1 MLVSR
6 RHFFFGSLALP
17 VFGAKKPAAERPN
30 LLLIVVDNLPSWF
43 LGSSGNKEFRTPNL
57 DRLAQTG
64 TKFFNHFACTP
75 APALSRATLMTGR
88 TPMQLGDAEN
98 PSAGDDS
105 LEKIL
110 TGLGYVSNATDSGS
124 AGQFLDQQTAGK
136 PFLLTVGCPSLRAPY
151 EGIAQKYL
159 DLYAKTKFDSF
170 NAQRAPAA
178 NARSGKEMFADLA
191 GNLRKV
197 AAAVTSFD
205 DDVAAMLARLSQRR
219 LLDNT
224 LVVFTSTCGSL
235 VGRHGLW
242 DSGQASE
249 PVNMYEEAVAT
260 PMIWSWPGHMPAE
273 AVRPEM
279 VSTYD
284 FLPTICDL
292 LGAQLPD
299 RNLCGR
305 SYLLVA
311 TGKPL
316 PKKQPWRT
324 TVFSHYQNTD
334 MARVERYKLVVR
346 DQGKGPGELYD
357 LVADPGEKA
366 NQYENPQFVTIRAP
380 MADHLTTWRVRY
392 S

>member
-17 VFGAKKPAAERPN
+17 VFGAKKPVAERPN
-30 LLLIVVDNLPSWF
+30 LLLILVDNLPSWF
-43 LGSSGNKEFRTPNL
+43 LGVSGNQEFRTPNL

-64 TKFFNHFACTP
+64 TRFFNHIVCTP
-75 APALSRATLMTGR
+75 DPALSRATLMTGR
-88 TPMQLGDAEN
+88 TPMQLGDSES
-98 PSAGDDS
+98 PSLGDDS

-110 TGLGYVSNATDSGS
+110 AGLGYVVSAADSRP
-124 AGQFLDQQTAGK
+124 AGQFLDQQTTGK
-136 PFLLTVGCPSLRAPY
+136 PFFLTVGCPSLRAPY
-151 EGIAQKYL
+151 EGVEQKYR
-159 DLYAKTKFDSF
+159 DLYAKTKFDAL
-170 NAQRAPAA
+170 NAQRTAAA
-178 NARSGKEMFADLA
+178 NARGGKEMFADLV
-191 GNLRKV
+191 GNQRKV

-205 DDVAAMLARLSQRR
+205 DDVQALLAKLSQRR

-224 LVVFTSTCGSL
+224 LVVLTSTCGAL

-242 DSGQASE
+242 DSGQASD

-260 PMIWSWPGHMPAE
+260 PMIWSWPGHIPAQ

-284 FLPTICDL
+284 FLPTVCDL
-292 LGAQLPD
+292 LGAEPTG
-299 RNLCGR
+299 RSLCGR

-311 TGKPL
+311 SGKPL

-334 MARVERYKLVVR
+334 MARVERYKLVMR
-346 DQGKGPGELYD
+346 NQGKGPGELYD
-357 LVADPGEKA
+357 LVNDPGEKA
-366 NQYENPQFVTIRAP
+366 NQYENQQFLTVRSP
-380 MADHLTTWRVRY
+380 MADHLATWKQKY

>member
-6 RHFFFGSLALP
+6 RHFFLGSLALP
-17 VFGAKKPAAERPN
+17 LFGAKKPAAERPN
-30 LLLIVVDNLPSWF
+30 FLLILVDNLPSWF
-43 LGSSGNKEFRTPNL
+43 LGVSGNQEILTPNL

-64 TKFFNHFACTP
+64 TRFFNHLVCTP
-75 APALSRATLMTGR
+75 DGALSRATLMTGR
-88 TPMQLGDAEN
+88 TPMQLGDPEN
-98 PSAGDDS
+98 PTTGDDS
-105 LEKIL
+105 LEKIVA
-110 TGLGYVSNATDSGS
+110 GLGYGSSAADSRT

-136 PFLLTVGCPSLRAPY
+136 PFFLTVGCPSMRAPY
-151 EGIAQKYL
+151 EGVEQKYR
-159 DLYAKTKFDSF
+159 DLYAKTKFDTL
-170 NAQRAPAA
+170 NAQRVPAA
-178 NARSGKEMFADLA
+178 NARTGKEMFADLV

-197 AAAVTSFD
+197 AAAVTSLD

-224 LVVFTSTCGSL
+224 LIVFSSTCGAL
-235 VGRHGLW
+235 LGRHGLW
-242 DSGQASE
+242 DAGQASD

-260 PMIWSWPGHMPAE
+260 PMIWSWPGHIPAQ

-279 VSTYD
+279 VSSYD

-292 LGAQLPD
+292 LGAEPAG

-324 TVFSHYQNTD
+324 TIFGHYRDTD
-334 MARVERYKLVVR
+334 MARVERYKLVMR
-346 DQGKGPGELYD
+346 NQGKGPGELYD
-357 LVADPGEKA
+357 LVNDPGEKA
-366 NQYENPQFVTIRAP
+366 NQYENPQFLTIRTP
-380 MADHLTTWRVRY
+380 LADHLATWKQKY

>member
-1 MLVSR
+1 MPVSR

-17 VFGAKKPAAERPN
+17 LFGAKKPAAERPN
-30 LLLIVVDNLPSWF
+30 LLLLLVDNLPSWF
-43 LGSSGNKEFRTPNL
+43 LGVSGNREFRTPNL

-64 TKFFNHFACTP
+64 TRFFNHSVCTP
-75 APALSRATLMTGR
+75 DAALSRATLMTGR
-88 TPMQLGDAEN
+88 TPMQLGDSDN

-105 LEKIL
+105 LEEIVE
-110 TGLGYVSNATDSGS
+110 GLGYRSSAADSRAAS
-124 AGQFLDQQTAGK
+124 QFLDQQTAGK
-136 PFLLTVGCPSLRAPY
+136 PFFLTVGCTSLRAPY
-151 EGIAQKYL
+151 EGVDQKYR
-159 DLYAKTKFDSF
+159 DLYAQTKFDSL
-170 NAQRAPAA
+170 NAQRAPAD

-205 DDVAAMLARLSQRR
+205 DDVAGMLAKLSQRR

-224 LVVFTSTCGSL
+224 LIIFTSTCGAL

-242 DSGQASE
+242 GAGQASD
-249 PVNMYEEAVAT
+249 PVNMYEEAVST
-260 PMIWSWPGHMPAE
+260 PMIWSWPGRMPAQ

-292 LGAQLPD
+292 LGAPLSG

-305 SYLLVA
+305 SYLVVA

-324 TVFSHYQNTD
+324 TIFGHYQNTD
-334 MARVERYKLVVR
+334 MARVERYKLVMR
-346 DQGKGPGELYD
+346 NQGKGPGELFD
-357 LVADPGEKA
+357 LVNDPGEKV
-366 NQYENPQFVTIRAP
+366 NQYENQQFLTIRGP
-380 MADHLTTWRVRY
+380 MADHLATWKQKY

>member
-17 VFGAKKPAAERPN
+17 LFGAKKPAPERPS
-30 LLLIVVDNLPSWF
+30 LLLILVDNLPSWF
-43 LGSSGNKEFRTPNL
+43 LGVSGNKEFITPNL

-64 TKFFNHFACTP
+64 TRFFNHVVCTP
-75 APALSRATLMTGR
+75 DAALSRATLMTGR
-88 TPMQLGDAEN
+88 TPMQLGDSDN
-98 PSAGDDS
+98 PSTGDDS
-105 LEKIL
+105 LEKICA
-110 TGLGYVSNATDSGS
+110 GLGYASSTADSRS

-136 PFLLTVGCPSLRAPY
+136 PFFLTVGCPSLHAPY
-151 EGIAQKYL
+151 EGVEQKYR
-159 DLYAKTKFDSF
+159 DLYAKTRFDTL
-170 NAQRAPAA
+170 NAQRTPAA
-178 NARSGKEMFADLA
+178 NARSGKEMFGDLV

-224 LVVFTSTCGSL
+224 LIVFTSTCGAL

-242 DSGQASE
+242 DAGQASD

-260 PMIWSWPGHMPAE
+260 PMIWSWPGHIPAQ

-292 LGAQLPD
+292 LGAEPAG

-324 TVFSHYQNTD
+324 TVFGHYRDTE
-334 MARVERYKLVVR
+334 MSRVERYKLVMR
-346 DQGKGPGELYD
+346 SQGKGPGELYD

-366 NQYENPQFVTIRAP
+366 NQYENPQFLTVRSP
-380 MADHLTTWRVRY
+380 MADHLATWRQKY